1 MPGFCVQLGYGL
13 HYGWAIEGAIGSK
26 HKIDASYLSPHVNM
40 ASRLEAATKQVES
53 VLQLHHKQS
62 AQKLRMLCT
71 LSHVAIECDFSVPKV
86 IYFSTRVYRVGYSHQ
101 GEASSTHITSRR
113 LRTLNKNPLC
123 PLPLIFIFSFF
134 HPQPLPFSL
143 FPPPPYFSLA
153 LQ

>member
-1 MPGFCVQLGYGL
+1 MTTSLQERMPGFCVQLGYGL

-71 LSHVAIECDFSVPKV
+71 LRHLVLRQPLIVIFQYLKLYILVPEFTELDTAIKERLPLH
-86 IYFSTRVYRVGYSHQ
+86 TLLRVG
-101 GEASSTHITSRR
+101 
-113 LRTLNKNPLC
+113 
-123 PLPLIFIFSFF
+123 
-134 HPQPLPFSL
+134 
-143 FPPPPYFSLA
+143 
-153 LQ
+153 